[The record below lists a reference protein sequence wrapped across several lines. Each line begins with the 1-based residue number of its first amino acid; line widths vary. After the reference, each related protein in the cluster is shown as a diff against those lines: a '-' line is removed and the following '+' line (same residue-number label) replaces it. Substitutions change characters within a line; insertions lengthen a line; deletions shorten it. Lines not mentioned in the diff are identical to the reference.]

1 LAEAA
6 VGFTTVTELAD
17 ILVREAGLPFRTAH
31 HIVSALVQEAV
42 ANGLDTADITAEML
56 ARVSASILD
65 QPLYLDADLVARA
78 LDPVAFV
85 EIRTVLGGAA
95 PSATTAVLNSQ
106 SQALAKDKGWLE
118 DENERLAAASK
129 LLQQQ
134 VEALLT

>member
-1 LAEAA
+1 
-6 VGFTTVTELAD
+6 
-17 ILVREAGLPFRTAH
+17 
-31 HIVSALVQEAV
+31 
-42 ANGLDTADITAEML
+42 
-56 ARVSASILD
+56 
-65 QPLYLDADLVARA
+65 VARA